1 MSKVK
6 KVMAIHQLNFCEIVE
21 FEGSTD
27 KKPDVL
33 QIGKG
38 QSFQLRLQVG
48 STLDEKTGEW
58 GNLVETLQVSEGEGN
73 FGQAWNPVPPVD
85 DQVLKAKAEAEA
97 KLEAERKAAEEKAL
111 LEAEGEKKEG
121 FVLP

>member
-1 MSKVK
+1 MSKLK
-6 KVMAIHQLNFCEIVE
+6 TVMAIHQLNFCEIVE

-38 QSFQLRLQVG
+38 QSFQLRLKVG

-58 GNLVETLQVSEGEGN
+58 DNLVETLQVPEGEGN

-111 LEAEGEKKEG
+111 AEGEKKEG